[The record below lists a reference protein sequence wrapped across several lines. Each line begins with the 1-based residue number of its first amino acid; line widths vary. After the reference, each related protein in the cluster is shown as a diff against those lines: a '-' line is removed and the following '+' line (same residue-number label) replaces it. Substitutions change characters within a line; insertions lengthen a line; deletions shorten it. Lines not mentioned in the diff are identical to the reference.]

1 MKYLWNP
8 HIKEA
13 IPNSPLEK
21 SEVIGVVTLRACKE
35 LKRNNGMKIRY
46 DDNVAVAMIKKEI
59 QRELEFLVRSHR
71 S

>member
-1 MKYLWNP
+1 
-8 HIKEA
+8 
-13 IPNSPLEK
+13 
-21 SEVIGVVTLRACKE
+21 
-35 LKRNNGMKIRY
+35 MKIRY